1 MTAPSATLSPP
12 VDRRRATIESTIWAI
27 ALSILLTLASSARAE
42 IPPEWFGAR
51 VSEVKVVGEQAGRID
66 QRSLGVPV
74 GAKLTRA
81 LVRNAILRLSE
92 QGRWADIQIDAQKV
106 PDGVALLVHLTPRL
120 LALRIEVQGN
130 STLED
135 REVLRVLGL
144 REESELD
151 RAWFPEWQERLM
163 ESYHERGFDHTR
175 ITISTLDTDDPAR
188 KVLRVNIEEGEPTR
202 IHSVR
207 FEGDA
212 LPRRK
217 GLRRVLGFRAG
228 DRADLVTINEGLN
241 RTELLLRSVGYYGAE
256 LAEPRIERTGYQADV
271 VIPSHVGPAY
281 EVRFHEHGPLSQGE
295 LFAALSLGEERLAGD
310 ADLKALEQRLVELYR
325 KYGFRDARVQVTG
338 REELRVFASE
348 VTHERYEE
356 PTMVLDVTIATGI
369 QTEVERVEFP
379 GAKHFSDK
387 LLRDQVY
394 SYLEEDLPGSSVRR
408 PVDSDVADGIGY
420 GGGRATAARDVPK
433 PMLLNPHRLYHE
445 RTYEQAL
452 EHLRELYRGDGF
464 LDVQVGPVTLTP
476 LPEAGEGHVIAVIP
490 VVEGPRTFIF
500 DVRLAGNRNV
510 SSRAL
515 LHEAALVRDAPFSHV
530 KLEEARLRIVDAYQR
545 RGFFYARVEPR
556 VRMSEDGTR
565 AEILFTVEE
574 GYVVRVGRIE
584 VRGNDRSRTSMILNR
599 VRMKPG
605 DLYQPE
611 VARSTQDSLLSLD
624 VFTSVSVGLE
634 QPELPARTKNVIVSV
649 VERKSQWLG
658 WSAGFSTGEGVR
670 GGFEY
675 GYRNLFGAAVHA
687 SFRGQLGYQFV
698 FLDKEIERRYES
710 LSLDQRL
717 EYQTTLILGI
727 PYVPHVPRANF
738 GVDLV
743 ALQDIQRD
751 FRMKKQGAAG
761 SVIYRPNKK
770 WTMTFSEEIE
780 FSDFFLFAPQQITNN
795 VGNLAPTDLVPEG
808 ANTLLSHVY
817 IVSLDLRDRTYN
829 PTKGFLISVNNE
841 WATTVMEKA
850 QSVDTNMGTQSVTF
864 HSNML
869 RFLCN
874 FAFYVPILPKLVF
887 ASQWRYGRVVHLD
900 ANSQSYPN
908 RRFYLGGTN
917 FRGFNQNQMIPQDL
931 ENQGIDETNIVSRG
945 AETFIAGQNELR
957 FPLVGD
963 LYGGLFTDV
972 GNLWADPK
980 KLDPSE
986 LEVVVGAGLRFQTP
1000 VASLAFDYG
1009 VRAIHTNPFE
1019 MIGAFQFAFQ
1029 TF

>member
-1 MTAPSATLSPP
+1 MAY
-12 VDRRRATIESTIWAI
+12 W
-27 ALSILLTLASSARAE
+27 
-42 IPPEWFGAR
+42 
-51 VSEVKVVGEQAGRID
+51 
-66 QRSLGVPV
+66 
-74 GAKLTRA
+74 
-81 LVRNAILRLSE
+81 ILRSE
-92 QGRWADIQIDAQKV
+92 PDAY
-106 PDGVALLVHLTPRL
+106 
-120 LALRIEVQGN
+120 
-130 STLED
+130 S
-135 REVLRVLGL
+135 
-144 REESELD
+144 
-151 RAWFPEWQERLM
+151 W
-163 ESYHERGFDHTR
+163 
-175 ITISTLDTDDPAR
+175 DD
-188 KVLRVNIEEGEPTR
+188 
-202 IHSVR
+202 
-207 FEGDA
+207 
-212 LPRRK
+212 
-217 GLRRVLGFRAG
+217 
-228 DRADLVTINEGLN
+228 
-241 RTELLLRSVGYYGAE
+241 
-256 LAEPRIERTGYQADV
+256 
-271 VIPSHVGPAY
+271 
-281 EVRFHEHGPLSQGE
+281 
-295 LFAALSLGEERLAGD
+295 
-310 ADLKALEQRLVELYR
+310 
-325 KYGFRDARVQVTG
+325 
-338 REELRVFASE
+338 
-348 VTHERYEE
+348 
-356 PTMVLDVTIATGI
+356 
-369 QTEVERVEFP
+369 
-379 GAKHFSDK
+379 
-387 LLRDQVY
+387 
-394 SYLEEDLPGSSVRR
+394 
-408 PVDSDVADGIGY
+408 
-420 GGGRATAARDVPK
+420 
-433 PMLLNPHRLYHE
+433 
-445 RTYEQAL
+445 
-452 EHLRELYRGDGF
+452 
-464 LDVQVGPVTLTP
+464 
-476 LPEAGEGHVIAVIP
+476 
-490 VVEGPRTFIF
+490 
-500 DVRLAGNRNV
+500 
-510 SSRAL
+510 
-515 LHEAALVRDAPFSHV
+515 LVRDKGTEWDGV
-530 KLEEARLRIVDAYQR
+530 RNYTARIFLK
-545 RGFFYARVEPR
+545 E
-556 VRMSEDGTR
+556 
-565 AEILFTVEE
+565 
-574 GYVVRVGRIE
+574 
-584 VRGNDRSRTSMILNR
+584 
-599 VRMKPG
+599 MKPG

-931 ENQGIDETNIVSRG
+931 EDDPNFDSSSVVSRG
-945 AETFIAGQNELR
+945 GETFLAGQNELR